1 MMTLGKQVVIVTG
14 CIFYC
19 LSARANTV
27 ALNNTD
33 PALSIDR
40 VELAKTPPM
49 GFTTWA
55 RFMCR
60 SQKPLAGEA
69 QVAAVDGISPPLNEV
84 AGRPAY
90 SFQHFM
96 LSQAQAI
103 KSSGL
108 QKAGYEYINVD
119 DCWMDQARDPNT
131 GSLQGARSWIY
142 GNWDPNPQKNP
153 PGFDADLTNYAEF
166 LHRMNFKAGLYS
178 SSGYRT
184 CQVFPGSAD
193 YERQDAEAYAR
204 WGIDFLKYDNCD
216 YSARDSRSFYQFWPA
231 SSVPTAT
238 SPYDKKTLFTTM
250 AQALADATR
259 GSSAKILFAESAP
272 AAYGL
277 KSTGLYDTLAWTPS
291 LGQVWRVAGDIR
303 NYEIDKNTNLPVSPW
318 VMDGGYAAGIYP
330 SFQSGLALAR
340 YTSPGNWNDI
350 DQLLIGDNGL
360 SNTEEES
367 QMALW
372 SILGA
377 PLILSTDAR
386 KFAPA
391 YLQSLV
397 DNPSQNVKW
406 VEGDRTLSEHL
417 VRSIAI
423 LTNPDVLAVD
433 RDALGAPGYRILQ
446 TKAAGNDGIDVIARR
461 LKDGA
466 LAVLVLNKGS
476 AAQDGFS
483 LPLSRLGFADALQQ
497 QCSISARDLWRG
509 SDASLRG
516 GTLNTGSLPGHGNA
530 FYRISA
536 ACHGSIRPADA
547 IGEIAPTPDITQCLT
562 ASQAAAGAGLA
573 LQPCQ
578 GSATQQWKF
587 DREAHHV
594 TLAGTSLCLSSAN
607 NGTLQPCRSTD
618 SSQILDYYQNG
629 ALTTQLNNGKTASP
643 AGGSVCLDVNNS
655 NYSADARVT
664 FYACGSGNVSG
675 GLSKTQVNQSW
686 TLPLAAPLVVGT
698 AQG

>member
-1 MMTLGKQVVIVTG
+1 MTLGKQAFIVTS
-14 CIFYC
+14 CLVYC

-33 PALSIDR
+33 PALSRDHI
-40 VELAKTPPM
+40 ELAKTPPM

-55 RFMCR
+55 RFMCNA
-60 SQKPLAGEA
+60 QKPLAGEA

-84 AGRPAY
+84 TGRPAY

-103 KSSGL
+103 KSAGL

-131 GSLQGARSWIY
+131 GGLQGARSWVY
-142 GNWDPNPQKNP
+142 GNWDPNAPQNQ
-153 PGFDADLTNYAEF
+153 PGFESDLTNYAEF
-166 LHRMNFKAGLYS
+166 LHRMKFKAGLYS

-184 CQVFPGSAD
+184 CQVYPGSAD

-216 YSARDSRSFYQFWPA
+216 YTSRDGRSLYQYWPS
-231 SSVPTAT
+231 SSVPGAT

-259 GSSAKILFAESAP
+259 GSSSKILFAESAP
-272 AAYGL
+272 AAWGL
-277 KSTGLYDTLAWTPS
+277 NSAGLYDTLAWTPG

-330 SFQSGLALAR
+330 SFASGLALAR

-386 KFAPA
+386 KFAPE
-391 YLQSLV
+391 YLQWLAA
-397 DNPSQNVKW
+397 NPSRNVKW

-417 VRSIAI
+417 TRSIAI

-433 RDALGAPGYRILQ
+433 RDALGAPGYRVLQ
-446 TKAAGNDGIDVIARR
+446 TKASGSDGIDVIARR

-476 AAQDGFS
+476 AAQDSFS
-483 LPLSRLGFADALQQ
+483 LPLSRLGFADALKQ
-497 QCSISARDLWRG
+497 QCAFSARDLWRG
-509 SDASLRG
+509 SDATLSG
-516 GTLNTGSLPGHGNA
+516 GTLSTGSLPGHGNKL
-530 FYRISA
+530 YRISA
-536 ACHGSIRPADA
+536 ACAGSIRPADA
-547 IGEIAPTPDITQCLT
+547 VGEITPTPDITQCLT
-562 ASQAAAGAGLA
+562 ASRSAAGAGLA

-587 DREAHHV
+587 DSQAHRV
-594 TLAGTSLCLSSAN
+594 SLAGTVLCLSSTSS
-607 NGTLQPCRSTD
+607 GTLQSCSATD
-618 SSQILDYYQNG
+618 SSQALDYYQNG
-629 ALTTQLNNGKTASP
+629 ALTTRLNSGKTPSP
-643 AGGSVCLDVNNS
+643 AAGAVCLDVNNAR
-655 NYSADARVT
+655 YSAGNRVT
-664 FYACGSGNVSG
+664 FYACGGGNLVN
-675 GLSKTQVNQSW
+675 GLSKTQPNQSW
-686 TLPLAAPLVVGT
+686 TLPLAAPLVAGVV
-698 AQG
+698 QG